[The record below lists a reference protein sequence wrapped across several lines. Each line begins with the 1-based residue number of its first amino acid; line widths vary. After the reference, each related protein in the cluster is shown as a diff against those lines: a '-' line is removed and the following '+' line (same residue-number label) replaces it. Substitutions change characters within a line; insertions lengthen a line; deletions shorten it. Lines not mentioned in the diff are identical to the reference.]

1 MARGQRKTID
11 EKIAAKQELIDALVT
26 RIESEKGELE
36 ALYDEKRR
44 RELETVNELIED
56 AGLQPTEV
64 AQMLKQYIETR
75 TVMA

>member
-11 EKIAAKQELIDALVT
+11 EKIAAKQELIDALVI